1 MEILTINET
10 PQYHY
15 CIVPLGVAVMPL
27 ELSFW
32 LSSATLLVTILVTIE
47 LLIGNRSVEALRD
60 MPHVPDPF
68 SQKVSIIVA
77 ARNEQRNIG
86 SALQSLLDLEY
97 PNYELIVVDDRS
109 EDATGEILDAIA
121 ASAPRL
127 NVIHIN
133 NLPDGWLGKN
143 HALWVGSQQAAGNY
157 LLFTDADIVM
167 EPTVVTRAVAY
178 FERNNL
184 DHLAVT
190 PSMQMPTTFL
200 GMFGVS
206 FMVIFAL
213 FSRPWKAKDPKSRFH
228 IGIGA
233 FNMVRA
239 ETYRQVGGHETI
251 RLRPDDDI
259 KLGKIIKQ
267 RGFRQSVAYAPEYLA
282 VEWYSSIIE
291 AIRGLEK
298 NTFSGADYSIL
309 MVISGVA
316 SQILFSIWPFAAL
329 FLTSGITWCMNLAV
343 ILLSLILYADCARFH
358 HSRVWYAIGYPVATL
373 LFAVIMMRTM
383 ILNLVQGGIY
393 WRGTFYSLKEL
404 KANKV

>member
-1 MEILTINET
+1 
-10 PQYHY
+10 
-15 CIVPLGVAVMPL
+15 MPIG
-27 ELSFW
+27 LSFW
-32 LSSATLLVTILVTIE
+32 LAAVTLLFTLLVMIE

-60 MPHVPDPF
+60 MPSVPGTSP
-68 SQKVSIIVA
+68 QKVSIIVA
-77 ARNEQRNIG
+77 ARNEQRNIR

-97 PNYELIVVDDRS
+97 PNYELIVIDDRS
-109 EDATGEILDAIA
+109 EDATGEILDALA

-127 NVIHIN
+127 NVIHIDS
-133 NLPDGWLGKN
+133 LPDGWLGKN
-143 HALWVGSQQAAGNY
+143 HALWVGSRQAAGNY
-157 LLFTDADIVM
+157 LLFTDADIIM
-167 EPTVVTRAVAY
+167 ESTVLTRAVAY
-178 FERNNL
+178 FERNHL

-239 ETYRQVGGHETI
+239 EAYRHVGGHETI

-267 RGFRQSVAYAPEYLA
+267 SGFRQSVAYAPEYLA
-282 VEWYSSIIE
+282 VEWYSSISE

-298 NTFSGADYSIL
+298 NTFSGADYNIL
-309 MVISGVA
+309 LVVSGAA

-329 FLTSGITWCMNLAV
+329 LLTSGITWYMNLAV

-358 HSRVWYAIGYPVATL
+358 HSRVWYAIGYPVATT

>member
-1 MEILTINET
+1 M
-10 PQYHY
+10 
-15 CIVPLGVAVMPL
+15 G
-27 ELSFW
+27 LSFW
-32 LSSATLLVTILVTIE
+32 LAAVTLLFTLLVMIE

-60 MPHVPDPF
+60 MPSVPGTSP
-68 SQKVSIIVA
+68 QKVSIIVA
-77 ARNEQRNIG
+77 ARNEQRNIR

-121 ASAPRL
+121 VSTPRL
-127 NVIHIN
+127 SVIHIDT
-133 NLPDGWLGKN
+133 LPDGWLGKN
-143 HALWVGSQQAAGNY
+143 HALWVGSRQAAGNY
-157 LLFTDADIVM
+157 LLFTDADIIM
-167 EPTVVTRAVAY
+167 ESTVLTRAVAY
-178 FERNNL
+178 FERNHL

-239 ETYRQVGGHETI
+239 EAYRHVGGHETI

-267 RGFRQSVAYAPEYLA
+267 SGFRQSVAYAPEYLA
-282 VEWYSSIIE
+282 VEWYSSISE

-298 NTFSGADYSIL
+298 NTFSGADYNIL
-309 MVISGVA
+309 MVMSGAA

-329 FLTSGITWCMNLAV
+329 FLTGGVTWYMNLAV

-358 HSRVWYAIGYPVATL
+358 HSRVWYAIGYPVATT
-373 LFAVIMMRTM
+373 LFAVIMIRTM

-393 WRGTFYSLKEL
+393 WRGTFYALKEL